1 LAPAATAQAGERFV
15 KHRPKKRFG
24 QNFLQD
30 RHVVEGILTAADL
43 DSRDRVLEIGPG
55 LGALTERL
63 LPQVSRLHVIEI
75 DRDLAAGLQA
85 RTDQNLVVH
94 PGDALALDWNHFL
107 TEPPYKLIANLP
119 YNISSQIVFKIL
131 DHRHLFSRLVLMF
144 QKEVGERL
152 CASPGGRDYGILS
165 VLCQVWFDVRRVLRV
180 PPGAFYPPP
189 KVHSAV
195 LCFDALEHPRID
207 VADEAFFR
215 RVVKA
220 AFAQRRKTLRNSL
233 IGSGFGFEGLE
244 ESMLAAG
251 IDPRRRAETLDLEE
265 FGRLALLL
273 SRHCS

>member
-1 LAPAATAQAGERFV
+1 
-15 KHRPKKRFG
+15 
-24 QNFLQD
+24 
-30 RHVVEGILTAADL
+30 
-43 DSRDRVLEIGPG
+43 
-55 LGALTERL
+55 
-63 LPQVSRLHVIEI
+63 
-75 DRDLAAGLQA
+75 
-85 RTDQNLVVH
+85 
-94 PGDALALDWNHFL
+94 
-107 TEPPYKLIANLP
+107 
-119 YNISSQIVFKIL
+119 
-131 DHRHLFSRLVLMF
+131 MF

-195 LCFDALEHPRID
+195 LCFDALAHPRID

-215 RVVKA
+215 HVVKA

-233 IGSGFGFEGLE
+233 SGSGLGFEGLE

-265 FGRLALLL
+265 FGRLARLL